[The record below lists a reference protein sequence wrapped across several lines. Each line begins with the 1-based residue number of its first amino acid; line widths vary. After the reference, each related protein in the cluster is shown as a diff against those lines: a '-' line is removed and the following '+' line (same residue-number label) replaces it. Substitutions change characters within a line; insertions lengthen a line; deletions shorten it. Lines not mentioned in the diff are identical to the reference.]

1 MRSKKK
7 RIIAIGIA
15 VVILAAAGITFW
27 FVYGRG
33 GSTGGESERSF
44 YVDSVANITGVGSGS
59 GIIDRFSG
67 VVEPQK
73 TWKIEVSS
81 EKTVGEIYVKEGD
94 EVKVGDQLFI
104 YDTREDEENLAQAEI
119 ELDRISSEIEMEK
132 QQIAQL
138 QAEKA
143 KAPAEDQLEYTTR
156 IQTAENSQKKSEYEY
171 KSQQVQIEQ
180 LKKTINSAVVTSE
193 IDGVVKSINNS
204 DSSDSYASLSGET
217 EAFMT
222 ILATGNFRIKGTV
235 NEQNISSVMEGQPVL
250 VHSRVDE
257 DQIWK
262 GTMTAVD
269 TENPEKN
276 ENAVYY
282 SGDSS
287 ETSSSYPFYVELES
301 ADGLM
306 LGQHVYIEMD
316 YGQGEKKEGLWLGEY
331 YIVQEDNKAY
341 VWAANTKDRLE
352 KREVTLGEYD
362 EELME
367 YEILD
372 GLTTEDYIAF
382 PEEGIKEGMKA
393 EKNIDQ
399 VISNMDQGEDMNPEE
414 DMGLEE
420 EENPEGMDNGEVYE
434 DIEGGADSIV
444 VPYGADEDTGGVED
458 GMIMDEGEIG
468 DGSAPVD
475 AGMEE

>member
-1 MRSKKK
+1 MKSKKK
-7 RIIAIGIA
+7 RLIAIGVA

-27 FVYGRG
+27 FVYGKG
-33 GSTGGESERSF
+33 ASTGGESERSF
-44 YVDSVANITGVGSGS
+44 FVDSVANITGVGSGS
-59 GIIDRFSG
+59 GVIDRFSG

-73 TWKIEVSS
+73 TWNIEVSS
-81 EKTVGEIYVKEGD
+81 EKTVEEVYVKEGD
-94 EVKVGDQLFI
+94 EVKAGDQLFI

-132 QQIAQL
+132 QQIAEL

-193 IDGVVKSINNS
+193 IDGVVKSINNTN
-204 DSSDSYASLSGET
+204 SSDSYTSLSGEA

-235 NEQNISSVMEGQPVL
+235 NEQNISSIIEGQPVI

-282 SGDSS
+282 SGDST

-301 ADGLM
+301 ADGLI

-316 YGQGEKKEGLWLGEY
+316 YGQEEKKEGLWLGEY
-331 YIVQEDNKAY
+331 YIVQEEDKAY
-341 VWAANTKDRLE
+341 VWAANSKDRLE
-352 KREVTLGEYD
+352 KREITLGEYD
-362 EELME
+362 DELLE

-382 PEEGIKEGMKA
+382 PEEGIEEGMKA

-399 VISNMDQGEDMNPEE
+399 VISTTNSDEEMNLEDGEELD
-414 DMGLEE
+414 
-420 EENPEGMDNGEVYE
+420 GMDNGEVYE
-434 DIEGGADSIV
+434 DLDDGADSMV
-444 VPYGADEDTGGVED
+444 VPYGVDEDTGGVED
-458 GMIMDEGEIG
+458 GMIMNEEEIG